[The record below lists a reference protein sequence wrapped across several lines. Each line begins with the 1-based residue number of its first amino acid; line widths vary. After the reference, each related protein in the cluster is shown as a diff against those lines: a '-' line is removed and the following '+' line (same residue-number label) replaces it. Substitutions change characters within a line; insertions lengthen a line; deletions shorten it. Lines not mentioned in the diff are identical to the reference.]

1 MADVTWCKAFGDML
15 VYASAGFAVVAG
27 IVAVVLLLLWLT
39 LT

>member
-1 MADVTWCKAFGDML
+1 VTWLKAFGGML
-15 VYASAGFAVVAG
+15 MYASAGFAVVAG